1 MESSMDEYEADVNS
15 TVLPKRI
22 QTLLVGDNQ
31 PEICLHIENPALF
44 FTENQASKGIYKIDD
59 INYFY
64 SRITRYLLLQTL
76 IACEVPQP
84 IRTFLETMECKDNLT
99 VYKMNC
105 VLTTLFNDDFQKIL
119 NANEE
124 KLSGTEIECAEFFLS
139 RCVMLCG
146 EPSYSSFML
155 VATFLSYL
163 VLDFFNDCGCFR
175 ILHITEFCFDIL
187 YRNTFWKLFQSQE
200 DYKNLQLFCDKFN
213 LQMGPELTLSD
224 LQNIFKRFNWM
235 HFVVDSVNAT
245 CSSFRL
251 TASEKKVFKKFY
263 SIESKLPISR
273 RLEKYLLKN
282 LERDPADVFHR
293 VKSCDSKC
301 YNYLNYVPLYW

>member
-44 FTENQASKGIYKIDD
+44 FTENQTSMGIYKIDD

-105 VLTTLFNDDFQKIL
+105 VLTTLFNDDFQKML

-163 VLDFFNDCGCFR
+163 VLDFFNECGCFR

-187 YRNTFWKLFQSQE
+187 YRRIFQRLFQSQE
-200 DYKNLQLFCDKFN
+200 DCRNLLLFCDEFNEQMEPDPKLSALLNTLEGFN
-213 LQMGPELTLSD
+213 L
-224 LQNIFKRFNWM
+224 M
-235 HFVVDSVNAT
+235 HYVIDSINAT
-245 CSSFRL
+245 CSSFCL
-251 TASEKKVFKKFY
+251 TESEKEVFKKFY
-263 SIESKLPISR
+263 RIESKLPISR
-273 RLEKYLLKN
+273 RLEEYLLEN
-282 LERDPADVFHR
+282 LERDPNYVFHR

-301 YNYLNYVPLYW
+301 YNYLVYVTLYS